1 MYISVKRRN
10 RQKFVIGAGELF
22 VGALHNEAHE
32 SSARLATIRTS
43 LSSPIFEVKYFPM
56 LFTVVSVFMAVAAAD
71 MVESGFD
78 HLRDSVGDKGTFFT

>member
-1 MYISVKRRN
+1 MRGSNAERWK
-10 RQKFVIGAGELF
+10 L
-22 VGALHNEAHE
+22 
-32 SSARLATIRTS
+32 TS

-78 HLRDSVGDKGTFFT
+78 HLRDSVGDKGTFLLDACM